1 MHTPGLGVVWDSKYG
16 FFGLPYRRA
25 YHTVLPTKTSR
36 QYGQVSGSS
45 PSFLSIGS
53 HVSFIIF
60 VNLTERH
67 IFVAVTLSLV
77 SLSLIARCHRALI
90 SPSDRVFSCMTRSHL
105 KVHTKYMDS
114 VIRIWNSRV
123 GP

>member
-1 MHTPGLGVVWDSKYG
+1 MVFS
-16 FFGLPYRRA
+16 LPYRRA

-36 QYGQVSGSS
+36 QYGQVSGIS
-45 PSFLSIGS
+45 PSFLSAGS
-53 HVSFIIF
+53 HVSFISF
-60 VNLTERH
+60 MNLSERR
-67 IFVAVTLSLV
+67 IFVAVTLSPV

-90 SPSDRVFSCMTRSHL
+90 SLSNRAFSCITCSHL
-105 KVHTKYMDS
+105 RVHTKYADS